1 MSYRGAARA
10 APVPMFWTRPPEPP
24 DPAALTLRKVLL
36 ASEGRRFPADAV
48 AFAARLAAPRSVP
61 VHVLSIA
68 RVWGTAFGFP
78 NPNLYPSRQEWD
90 QQRERVAEAV
100 GMLKQRGLEAT
111 GQVIGTRNATR
122 RIVGLARQTG
132 CDAIVMAAEPPR
144 HWLVADFL
152 WTQEPYRV
160 RRRAKVPV
168 YLVPIGEA
176 TLAGGAS

>member
-1 MSYRGAARA
+1 
-10 APVPMFWTRPPEPP
+10 MFWTRLPEPP

-48 AFAARLAAPRSVP
+48 AFAAGLAAPRSVP

-90 QQRERVAEAV
+90 QQRDLVAEAV
-100 GMLKQRGLEAT
+100 RALEQQGIKAT

-122 RIVGLARQTG
+122 RIVEAARRTACATG
-132 CDAIVMAAEPPR
+132 PLPTSTGRRNPIAFVGGPSCRSTWSWRAALP
-144 HWLVADFL
+144 WLEVPLTDSPWTKSRPSSADSL
-152 WTQEPYRV
+152 LSIT
-160 RRRAKVPV
+160 
-168 YLVPIGEA
+168 
-176 TLAGGAS
+176 